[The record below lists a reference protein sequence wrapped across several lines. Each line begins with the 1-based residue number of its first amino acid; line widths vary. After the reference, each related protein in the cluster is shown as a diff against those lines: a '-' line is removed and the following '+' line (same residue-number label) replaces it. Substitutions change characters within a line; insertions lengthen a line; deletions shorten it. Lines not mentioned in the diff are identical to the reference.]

1 MKKILIN
8 LVVLLMFSTSAFSKD
23 VTEIIGFQ
31 LEFNSFNFVK
41 NLENFNILEI
51 YDKETAPSIKW
62 SYKTNRLWSTV
73 VYQTE
78 INDLLRTE
86 LLPDGTDVIEMIP
99 ITVEKFVYKLEYKD
113 FSKAPPYEEIELHL
127 LCYGGF
133 VNSNQL
139 DINNPKQLKKIRD
152 GKGCEWP
159 FIERIEILVEPGR
172 GSNEPNCGYG
182 VNFSSNDFNFYR
194 DYFLNTYALESWADR
209 FNSDDENPLYLS
221 GTNKYS
227 DKLFPQQA
235 FSEVGK
241 GVRRKKGL
249 DSIRVSCSI
258 PSGGVEIR
266 VRVIQSFEELNAF
279 IKIAH
284 KELIEAASNKIK
296 NSKENETGGL

>member
-8 LVVLLMFSTSAFSKD
+8 FVVLLMFSTSAFSKD
-23 VTEIIGFQ
+23 VKEIIGFQ
-31 LEFNSFNFVK
+31 LEFNQLNFVK

-51 YDKETAPSIKW
+51 YDKETAPSAHKW
-62 SYKTNRLWSTV
+62 MYKTKQTLVKNLA
-73 VYQTE
+73 YETE

-86 LLPDGTDVIEMIP
+86 LLPDGTDVIDMIP

-127 LCYGGF
+127 LCYDGF

-139 DINNPKQLKKIRD
+139 DINDPKQLKKIRN

-172 GSNEPNCGYG
+172 GSNEPNCK
-182 VNFSSNDFNFYR
+182 NDFNFYR
-194 DYFLNTYALESWADR
+194 DYFLNTYALKSWADWR
-209 FNSDDENPLYLS
+209 KTIE
-221 GTNKYS
+221 GTYS
-227 DKLFPQQA
+227 STTKSYVDSLLPQQV
-235 FSEVGK
+235 FFEVGK
-241 GVRRKKGL
+241 TSMRGKQKGL
-249 DSIRVSCSI
+249 SQISLDCSI
-258 PSGGVEIR
+258 PSGGVRIS
-266 VRVIQSFEELNAF
+266 VRVTQSFEELNTA

-284 KELIEAASNKIK
+284 KELIEAANNKIK